1 MLSVNHSFTAFHFR
15 VKASKA
21 SSMLPST
28 EHFSFLKDF
37 FFFFF
42 YKDEIL
48 HHLIVSCLGRKCLSP
63 QVSSWCING
72 ATCQEL
78 FPEERGKKL
87 RRNCD
92 FQTNPEAVPSTHTA
106 VADVTCS
113 MNASQ
118 TPAVCGE

>member
-28 EHFSFLKDF
+28 ERFSFLKD
-37 FFFFF
+37 
-42 YKDEIL
+42 L
-48 HHLIVSCLGRKCLSP
+48 
-63 QVSSWCING
+63 
-72 ATCQEL
+72 EL
-78 FPEERGKKL
+78 FPEEREKKL

-92 FQTNPEAVPSTHTA
+92 FQTNPEAVPCTHTA